1 MNPSLPSSAR
11 PLRSREGSALV
22 VALLFAFAL
31 GALIFPSYLRLS
43 EASAQSSTRNFY
55 GHAALELA
63 ESGLE
68 HAVWALNEEY
78 AGNTPW
84 QGWQS
89 RGNEVRRSLDDFTF
103 NGNIVGQV
111 EVRILNP
118 GASDPLVLTRAAIQL
133 PGQPKVERFVRGRF
147 STTSAAS
154 TGGGL
159 FAYGMLA
166 RDSISASGGVS
177 FDSWISDPDNDPG
190 TPEVPYSSSVAR
202 DKAKVACANPG
213 DGVISLGS
221 SDVYGTA
228 AIGGSS
234 FRGLH
239 MDWGGHVGPRNA
251 SDWDSADTTD
261 LWMKDPPGWKVSTAT
276 GALTTGFTATFEPV
290 TVPADISPTTT
301 APYQL
306 PRIEAVQK
314 SNEWATWTENE
325 YVYEET
331 IGADG
336 IATNLSMDSLR
347 VDSNATVTIRGAVT
361 LILPQG
367 GFDTFEVVQGGSLV
381 LAEGASLAIYT
392 AGDIEISGAGLVNEG
407 APKNLQ
413 IWGLGEESQDI
424 TFQGSGALSGVIY
437 APNADVL
444 LPGDTDLFGSVV
456 GRNITMEGSGKFH
469 YDESL
474 VNLDSSIP
482 GAASPGGKRVAVE

>member
-166 RDSISASGGVS
+166 RDSITASGGVS
-177 FDSWISDPDNDPG
+177 FDSWISDPDNDPS

-228 AIGGSS
+228 AIGGRS

-239 MDWGGHVGPRNA
+239 MG
-251 SDWDSADTTD
+251 
-261 LWMKDPPGWKVSTAT
+261 AT
-276 GALTTGFTATFEPV
+276 PV
-290 TVPADISPTTT
+290 TGT
-301 APYQL
+301 APT
-306 PRIEAVQK
+306 P
-314 SNEWATWTENE
+314 
-325 YVYEET
+325 
-331 IGADG
+331 
-336 IATNLSMDSLR
+336 
-347 VDSNATVTIRGAVT
+347 
-361 LILPQG
+361 P
-367 GFDTFEVVQGGSLV
+367 
-381 LAEGASLAIYT
+381 
-392 AGDIEISGAGLVNEG
+392 ISG
-407 APKNLQ
+407 
-413 IWGLGEESQDI
+413 
-424 TFQGSGALSGVIY
+424 
-437 APNADVL
+437 
-444 LPGDTDLFGSVV
+444 
-456 GRNITMEGSGKFH
+456 
-469 YDESL
+469 
-474 VNLDSSIP
+474 
-482 GAASPGGKRVAVE
+482 